1 MTESTNT
8 APTTDPAEEAINLFV
23 STLAAIRARL
33 ASPLSPVDRRVTVTC
48 HPEEVKP
55 VLTPSGV
62 EIVNDIVFTLGD
74 RSASIS
80 PADIATCEASG
91 GNFFALM
98 MAKVTEIGGYTALTD
113 AMIIRALLHRLGGE
127 VTLDEAD
134 LTAARAATI
143 IVQDGVTFRVTEG

>member
-8 APTTDPAEEAINLFV
+8 VPTADPAEAAINAFV
-23 STLAAIRARL
+23 ATLAAIRARL

-48 HPEEVKP
+48 RPEEVQ
-55 VLTPSGV
+55 VAMTPSGV
-62 EIVNDIVFTLGD
+62 GVTNDIVFTLGD
-74 RSASIS
+74 NSASIS
-80 PADIATCEASG
+80 HADITAVMNSG
-91 GNFFALM
+91 GSFFTLM
-98 MAKVTEIGGYTALTD
+98 MAKVAEIGGYTAMTD

-143 IVQDGVTFRVTEG
+143 IVQDGVTFRVTEA